1 VTYNN
6 QKEKLMSIK
15 KKRTTVFPVLLSIAI
30 AIFSFKSFQR
40 QGNEPWKQ
48 DQLIEP
54 SALAAILDN
63 PSAKQPVIYSIGY
76 GGGIKNST
84 LEGPMKE
91 STNLLKWKN
100 ELEKLPRDTD
110 IVIYCGCCPFEHC
123 PNIRPAF
130 KLLNEM
136 GFTNQKLLD
145 FSHNLKADWLDK
157 GYPVK

>member
-1 VTYNN
+1 
-6 QKEKLMSIK
+6 M
-15 KKRTTVFPVLLSIAI
+15 KKRSIVIPVVFAMIAGI
-30 AIFSFKSFQR
+30 VSFKNIKQ

-48 DQLIEP
+48 DQLMEP
-54 SALAAILDN
+54 SALAAIIND
-63 PSAKQPVIYSIGY
+63 PSAKQPIIYSIGF
-76 GGGIKNST
+76 GSGIKNSII
-84 LEGPMKE
+84 EGPVKD
-91 STNLLKWKN
+91 SANLLKWKN
-100 ELEKLPRDTD
+100 ELGKLPRDAN

-145 FSHNLKADWLDK
+145 LSHNLKADWIDK